1 MAGYVRNVSP
11 VKQSKDRKRKF
22 FDFQL
27 ETESKTERSVC
38 FSAQKCN
45 LVKAISD
52 ENSCCEIKKFRRS
65 STDDIMIGEYSSVK
79 KINPLFAKPQH
90 TPQFTTISAILNECQ
105 LFQIVNCKGVI
116 CRLRPVACT
125 ASGTK
130 FKPAT
135 IVDETGSTRINI
147 GKEHTSNIVEKQHFA
162 FTDLKISKYQSLR
175 VLKTNVFS
183 TIKLLALKTMNV
195 HTTVSTIDGKIIVCD
210 FSSFDIK
217 QICPKCKSEMEQD
230 SGVVFCDDCQYYT
243 SVNVTLTKSNI
254 GFTLLT
260 AHEENEF
267 YTSSIELASQCFN
280 LTEEPGKGRLASIMM
295 NSYVRINYDVA
306 DDSVIA
312 MIRIEKTDMDNENE

>member
-1 MAGYVRNVSP
+1 MVGYVRNVSP
-11 VKQSKDRKRKF
+11 VKQSKDRKRNF

-38 FSAQKCN
+38 FSAQKFN

-65 STDDIMIGEYSSVK
+65 DTDDIMIGEYSSVK

-90 TPQFTTISAILNECQ
+90 TPQFTTILAILNECQ
-105 LFQIVNCKGVI
+105 LFQTVNCKGVI

-130 FKPAT
+130 FKPAA
-135 IVDETGSTRINI
+135 IVDETGSMRINI
-147 GKEHTSNIVEKQHFA
+147 GEEHTSNIVEKQYFA

-183 TIKLLALKTMNV
+183 TIDRLPRETISIEDNELV
-195 HTTVSTIDGKIIVCD
+195 DTTVSTIDGKIIACD
-210 FSSFDIK
+210 FSSFHIK

-230 SGVVFCDDCQYYT
+230 SGVVFCDDCQ
-243 SVNVTLTKSNI
+243 SNI

-260 AHEENEF
+260 AHEENQF
-267 YTSSIELASQCFN
+267 YTSSIELACQCFN
-280 LTEEPGKGRLASIMM
+280 LTEGPGKGRLASIMM

-306 DDSVIA
+306 VDSVIA
-312 MIRIEKTDMDNENE
+312 MIRIAKTDMDNENE